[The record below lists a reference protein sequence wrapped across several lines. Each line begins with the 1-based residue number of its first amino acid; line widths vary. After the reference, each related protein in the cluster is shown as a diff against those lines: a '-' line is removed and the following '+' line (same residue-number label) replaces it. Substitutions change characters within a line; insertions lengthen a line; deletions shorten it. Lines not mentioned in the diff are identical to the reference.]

1 MKSAIQYIVYVVV
14 FGRMRT
20 NASFV
25 RILLVVG
32 IVILLTL
39 TYRNYSSAINTL
51 KNAEDLILK
60 EEEESERYAKQKK
73 V

>member
-1 MKSAIQYIVYVVV
+1 
-14 FGRMRT
+14 MRT